1 MANEI
6 VTDTRMLVGTKSGLW
21 QACGGPLE
29 PVNEFTTRTVSALA
43 QRGDEA
49 WAIADGRVVMQWS
62 GDRWTDRASLG
73 EQRATCLAPTP
84 NGLLIGTTHA
94 HLFCLDDTLVPV
106 ESFETVDGRETWHTP
121 WGDPADVR
129 SIAVALDGA
138 IYVNV
143 HVGGVVRSRDGGR
156 SWTPTVD
163 IEADVHQVIAH
174 PARADTVLTAA
185 YKGFGLSR
193 DGGDSWRFITEGMH
207 ASYARA
213 IAVAGETV
221 LVSTSTGPGGH
232 RAALYRKLLEG
243 DGTFVRC
250 NDGLPWFEDN
260 IDTGCLAAHGALV
273 VFGTDDGRLF
283 RSLDGGA
290 RWMLLSEGLP
300 RITAVTI
307 G

>member
-1 MANEI
+1 MANDI
-6 VTDTRMLVGTKSGLW
+6 VMATRMFVGTKSGLW
-21 QACGGPLE
+21 QACGETLE
-29 PVNEFTTRTVSALA
+29 PVNEFTTRAVSALA
-43 QRGDEA
+43 QSRDGA
-49 WAIADGRVVMQWS
+49 WAIADGRIVMQWT
-62 GDRWTDRASLG
+62 GGRWTDCASLG
-73 EQRATCLAPTP
+73 DQRATCLAPTS
-84 NGLLIGTTHA
+84 NGLVIGTTQA
-94 HLFCLDDTLVPV
+94 HLFLLDDTLEPI

-129 SIAVALDGA
+129 SIAVDLDGA

-143 HVGGVVRSRDGGR
+143 HVGGVVRSRDAGR

-163 IEADVHQVIAH
+163 IAADVHQVIAH
-174 PARADTVLTAA
+174 PTRAGIVLAA
-185 YKGFGLSR
+185 AAQGFGVSR
-193 DGGDSWRFITEGMH
+193 DGGDSWRFITDGMD

-243 DGTFVRC
+243 DMTFVRC

-260 IDTGCLAAHGALV
+260 IDTGCLAAHGSLV
-273 VFGTDDGRLF
+273 VFGTHDGRLF

-290 RWMLLSEGLP
+290 RWMLLSEHLQ

>member
-1 MANEI
+1 
-6 VTDTRMLVGTKSGLW
+6 
-21 QACGGPLE
+21 
-29 PVNEFTTRTVSALA
+29 
-43 QRGDEA
+43 
-49 WAIADGRVVMQWS
+49 MQWS

-174 PARADTVLTAA
+174 PARRHRAH
-185 YKGFGLSR
+185 GGLQRVRSQPR
-193 DGGDSWRFITEGMH
+193 WRDSWRFITEGMH

-250 NDGLPWFEDN
+250 NDGLPWFEHN

-290 RWMLLSEGLP
+290 RWMLLARGLP
-300 RITAVTI
+300 RITR
-307 G
+307 